1 MKIKINISTIIVLT
15 LLLIGALISLFP
27 VFWMVLS
34 AFKPVTELIKY
45 PPTFFPE
52 EISLENFKYA
62 IVDIGFLRFFAN
74 TLFITTIKTALS
86 IYLCSLIGYTLAK
99 IKFKGRDQIFLG
111 MLFTMMVPFP
121 VLILPLFEMASN
133 LDLLNNYISII
144 IPGVVATFGIF
155 LVRQFAIG
163 ISDELIESAKI
174 DGTGAF
180 TIFHLIIFP
189 TLSPA
194 IGALG
199 IFLFLF
205 SWNQMVWPYLVISKV
220 SLYTLPLGMTLFTNA
235 YFTNHGPML
244 ASVCIGVL
252 PIIIVYLFAQ
262 RRFIEG
268 ITFTGVKE

>member
-1 MKIKINISTIIVLT
+1 MKIKTKISKIIVFT
-15 LLLIGALISLFP
+15 LLFIGASISLFP
-27 VFWMVLS
+27 ILWMVLS
-34 AFKPVTELIKY
+34 AFKPVSELIAY
-45 PPTFFPE
+45 PPTFLPKT
-52 EISLENFKYA
+52 ISLENFKYS
-62 IVDIGFLRFFAN
+62 IVDIGFLRFFVN
-74 TLFITTIKTALS
+74 TLFIATVKTALS

-99 IKFKGRDQIFLG
+99 IKFKGRDQIFFGILI
-111 MLFTMMVPFP
+111 TMMVPFP

-133 LDLLNNYISII
+133 LGLLNNYISII

-155 LVRQFAIG
+155 LVRQFALG
-163 ISDELIESAKI
+163 ISNELIESAKI
-174 DGTGAF
+174 DGTGSF

-194 IGALG
+194 VGALA
-199 IFLFLF
+199 IFLYLF
-205 SWNQMVWPYLVISKV
+205 SWNQMVWPYLVLSKV

-252 PIIIVYLFAQ
+252 PVVIVYLFAQ